1 MTYWESLLALL
12 LVIYLS
18 ECFLWLPKDR
28 VAFTSSFYR
37 RWRLKQP
44 IAFLEFRHGGLLF
57 RNPVPP
63 LGISCVCQHFPI
75 SLSPSGVCLSS
86 LTFTP
91 DQSYEQQQKYFDYA
105 DIRSVE
111 VSSNHVLINGE
122 RFLKCQSLRLAKF
135 VEDLI
140 CRLSE
145 ASMGKREVM
154 IESALAQLTD
164 TDKISEQREFYH
176 NQSTKLRFFCN
187 VLFVYIFGIV
197 PLIMWRYSLRSSWI
211 WVLLELV
218 ILMCGVTVLYYLA
231 HKSLHPQDRYERRL
245 HLAIMVLSPPAAIR
259 ANDVVARNSFDLFHP
274 LAVAQVL
281 CPEEA
286 FVQSAQQ
293 LMLDMRFPVDS
304 VRPTLDLEDAHS
316 TEQWFR
322 TKFLHSVER
331 LVQRAG
337 TNPDDLIKPPLPD
350 DTNSLSY
357 CPRCHCQYTKTEGV
371 CFDCGGMTLQP
382 FSENDRQTDAESL
395 ST

>member
-1 MTYWESLLALL
+1 MLSLAF
-12 LVIYLS
+12 S
-18 ECFLWLPKDR
+18 GFLWLPKDR
-28 VAFTSSFYR
+28 VTFTSSLYR

-57 RNPVPP
+57 RNPFPP
-63 LGISCVCQHFPI
+63 LGICCVCQHFPI

-91 DQSYEQQQKYFDYA
+91 DRSYDQQQKYFDYA

-111 VSSNHVLINGE
+111 ASSNHVLINGE

-140 CRLSE
+140 CRLSK
-145 ASMGKREVM
+145 APMGKREVI
-154 IESALAQLTD
+154 IESVLAQLTD
-164 TDKISEQREFYH
+164 IDKIAEQLELYQ

-187 VLFVYIFGIV
+187 ALFVYIFGIV
-197 PLIMWRYSLRSSWI
+197 PLIMWKYSLGSSWI

-218 ILMCGVTVLYYLA
+218 ILMCGVIVLYSLA
-231 HKSLHPQDRYERRL
+231 HKFLYPQDRYERQL

-281 CPEEA
+281 CPEET
-286 FVQSAQQ
+286 FVQVSKQW
-293 LMLDMRFPVDS
+293 MLDMRFPVDS
-304 VRPTLDLEDAHS
+304 VGPTPNLDDAHAS
-316 TEQWFR
+316 EKWFR
-322 TKFLHSVER
+322 TKFLHTVER
-331 LVQRAG
+331 LVLRAG
-337 TNPDDLIKPPLPD
+337 MNPDDLIKPPLPD

-357 CPRCHCQYTKTEGV
+357 CPRCHCQYTKTEGG

-382 FSENDRQTDAESL
+382 FSENDRQADAESVN
-395 ST
+395 T